1 MNDKI
6 IELAKK
12 YSLYGWP
19 LISILISIIIAF
31 SVIFPQIFDYFK
43 TEKDIAAL
51 NQRQQALETK
61 ANSLAAINKQ
71 DYQANLEIV
80 KTVLP
85 ENQDLPASIGQIEAL
100 LAQSNLDMQDI
111 TFATG
116 QSGIPA
122 GVTATNKTVVGL
134 QNFQI
139 KLDVT
144 GSQKAFQDFMQNVQ
158 NAPQL
163 MRITALDISNGT
175 GGNVSASL
183 TLVSFYEGP
192 PGGISDVEQPLV
204 GLTSDETTLL
214 SQLQKQVT
222 VSPINQGVT
231 VLPPR
236 GKTNPFQ

>member
-116 QSGIPA
+116 
-122 GVTATNKTVVGL
+122 
-134 QNFQI
+134 
-139 KLDVT
+139 
-144 GSQKAFQDFMQNVQ
+144 
-158 NAPQL
+158 
-163 MRITALDISNGT
+163 
-175 GGNVSASL
+175 
-183 TLVSFYEGP
+183 
-192 PGGISDVEQPLV
+192 
-204 GLTSDETTLL
+204 
-214 SQLQKQVT
+214 
-222 VSPINQGVT
+222 
-231 VLPPR
+231 
-236 GKTNPFQ
+236 